1 MKAVVLAGGHGTRL
15 RPLTYTTPKPML
27 PLAGKPVLH
36 HVIESL
42 ASQGFDDIIVTTNYL
57 RKQIM
62 DYFGD
67 GPEFGVKLIYPEEDR
82 PLGTAGSVKNA
93 AKYLNETFAVIQGDN
108 ITDIKFEDL
117 FNFHKQRG
125 GIATIALIPMKR
137 PHQFG
142 VVESD
147 SENRII
153 KFKEK
158 PKPEECFSNFINTGL
173 YVLEPKILEVIPHGL
188 AYDFARNVF
197 PELLK
202 SGKRMYGYPAQGF
215 WVDIGHPESYMEA
228 ARWVLSKLRGK
239 MISETAEVK
248 NASIKGWVQIGEGT
262 RIEPGAKIIGPA
274 IIGDHCRIDRDAKIA
289 TNSAIESGV
298 EVAAKTRITSSMVY
312 RDTHVGDS
320 SYLSHCIVAER
331 CRVGSSVKID
341 EMSVIGAG
349 CEIGDFVS
357 VHRGSRIW
365 PKIKI
370 EMNSIIRG
378 VVRYWT
384 R

>member
-1 MKAVVLAGGHGTRL
+1 MKAVILAGGHGTRL

-36 HVIESL
+36 HIIESL

-67 GPEFGVKLIYPEEDR
+67 GSEFGVKLIYPEEDK

-108 ITDIKFEDL
+108 ITDIKFEGL

-125 GIATIALIPMKR
+125 GVATIALIPMKR

-147 SENRII
+147 VENRII

-158 PKPEECFSNFINTGL
+158 PKPEECFSNLINTGL
-173 YVLEPKILEVIPHGL
+173 YVLEPEILESIPHGL

-248 NASIKGWVQIGEGT
+248 NASIKGWVQIGEET

-274 IIGDHCRIDRDAKIA
+274 IIGDNCHIDRDAKIA
-289 TNSAIESGV
+289 ANSAIESEV

-312 RDTHVGDS
+312 RDTYVGDS
-320 SYLSHCIVAER
+320 SCLSHCIVAER
-331 CRVGSSVKID
+331 CKVGSSVKID

-378 VVRYWT
+378 VVRYWAK
-384 R
+384 